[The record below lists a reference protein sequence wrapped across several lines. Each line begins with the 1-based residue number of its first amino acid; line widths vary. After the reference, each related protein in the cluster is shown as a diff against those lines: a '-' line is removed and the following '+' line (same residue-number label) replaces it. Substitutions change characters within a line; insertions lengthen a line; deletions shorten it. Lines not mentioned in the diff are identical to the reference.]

1 MSEQGW
7 LKKTF
12 VHRDYLRLVGGWT
25 DPFLNT
31 PQSLTVHP
39 WKNMKKW
46 QLEDYFSIGIRQLFR
61 GEVFN
66 FRRVICIY
74 RSFVQIETCDWE
86 VLIVLRGIGHVRQC
100 CAHLLV
106 IGACHHHLQRHPWMR
121 RSDTARTE
129 HMVVHVAVSAQQA
142 RWPVVPPVV
151 VGWLRQCE
159 DGKTYLH
166 RAWQLGHVDSPN
178 APAVLLVDMFFATV
192 APWLND

>member
-12 VHRDYLRLVGGWT
+12 VHRDYLRPFGGWT
-25 DPFLNT
+25 DPWKMAVGRLLSFLLGFGN
-31 PQSLTVHP
+31 
-39 WKNMKKW
+39 
-46 QLEDYFSIGIRQLFR
+46 FSGAKCSTSGGWFIYVG
-61 GEVFN
+61 VFSKLKPAN
-66 FRRVICIY
+66 
-74 RSFVQIETCDWE
+74 WE

-106 IGACHHHLQRHPWMR
+106 IGACRHHLQRHPWMR

-142 RWPVVPPVV
+142 RALLYHPW

-166 RAWQLGHVDSPN
+166 RAWRPGTCRLAQCSCCRPASRHVLPTSSSLAKRLD
-178 APAVLLVDMFFATV
+178 D
-192 APWLND
+192 